1 MLGSATLEDD
11 METVERAFR
20 LLPSERVLWEGRPRR
35 GAPRARG
42 WRLVP
47 ALLLTLAAIV
57 GLFAALLSSSEL
69 PGATQVALIALYLTL
84 FGVAVWIAPSMLFD
98 PCRFVVTDRRV
109 VWKRGKLRRS
119 IDRHA
124 LTYARIKWSPGAANL
139 GDVELVRAVPF
150 GPLARKQKLVLH
162 AVEAPDAVLAVIR
175 GVEAGPHAGDHTT
188 TLTDRLDEGEV
199 VLWGG
204 APEGTGID
212 WRHVLTTL
220 LGVGVLLVGLPNG
233 VRPAVIL
240 ANLETLGLPMTS
252 TPWLLLFAAMALTA
266 TLILAVGIGLAWH
279 GIVRARGLGQDT
291 EYLLTDRR
299 VLIRRGRTEL
309 SIDRGRIVDVAETP
323 AWRGLSNMY
332 LVLDGPDA
340 RALADSG
347 ALGVITPSRDAVP
360 PILYELRDAARLR
373 TLLTGRDSRPS
384 VPSAA

>member
-1 MLGSATLEDD
+1 